1 MDVVLISTIDNMPLN
16 MPDKDRK
23 EDMESLQHFTLRK
36 RESSSFRGLFVAIVI
51 LIIVMAVIIYFLAI

>member
-1 MDVVLISTIDNMPLN
+1 MPLN

>member
-1 MDVVLISTIDNMPLN
+1 MDVVLISTIDNIPLN

-23 EDMESLQHFTLRK
+23 GDKESLQHFARRK

-51 LIIVMAVIIYFLAI
+51 LIIVMAAIIYFLAI